1 MSIFPRGTHCG
12 PLKLLYWPK
21 INRKRGFSHL
31 RVSRWFLSNDPNKSP
46 RGLTKF
52 LLYLGKRREPFNS
65 LRLNP
70 TENIMHSMHKS
81 SIKRELSS
89 TAVNSQINR
98 PGVTL
103 HFFRFLSDFQ
113 KRIYRTECVII
124 LLTELTMLLHKDEM
138 ENHFSL
144 PLGRHN
150 KMFG

>member
-1 MSIFPRGTHCG
+1 MQVIRVSIYPRGTHCG

-21 INRKRGFSHL
+21 INRKRGFSRL
-31 RVSRWFLSNDPNKSP
+31 RVTRWFLSNDSNKSP

-52 LLYLGKRREPFNS
+52 LLYLGKRYEPLNS

-70 TENIMHSMHKS
+70 TEYIMHSMHKS

-103 HFFRFLSDFQ
+103 HFFRFLGDFE
-113 KRIYRTECVII
+113 KGFAEPNA
-124 LLTELTMLLHKDEM
+124 LLCYLLSWPCCWMKM
-138 ENHFSL
+138 KCKIAL
-144 PLGRHN
+144 PFL
-150 KMFG
+150 